1 MEFIDINVSQEEINR
16 HRYPPAVDEVKLGV
30 EVGAQPKLSWRR
42 ITALGFGRPD
52 EASTDDKVETAIAA
66 SLLVSASQP
75 FSVLVESYDGCM
87 AYSIG
92 MTDEMSIERS
102 LAGAFGTVHTEAYTP
117 RFNTG
122 HRLRAVDFCLLSANQ
137 DELGKNRSALETRP
151 SCWVDI
157 AARELALF
165 SGQVRIDF
173 NLLSEADRA
182 ELTKQARSLCDDIA
196 VYLDSGIQTG
206 DNLSVDTR
214 DNIFGFLQTAV
225 SGDTRY
231 NKSSNASLSW
241 KGVDSR
247 LAAYKQRAEYLASLY
262 DSARGQGWV
271 LSLSVTADLGE
282 GRILSAERDRRE
294 EALSGILTLALR
306 DAGYGCVW
314 ARDDISRS
322 KEVDLSLSEAT
333 ARDAERPLSEATARD
348 TERPLSEATARDAER
363 PLSEATARDAERP
376 LSEATAQN
384 IGLPLPAAQT
394 AQIMSFPTMSFPGFE
409 RVRNQYYNINL
420 PDLGK
425 SVDFA
430 ELMQYDR
437 PTDIRLR
444 LPERELNRHVF
455 ISGMTGS
462 GKTNTVHHLLSVMG
476 DFPYLVIEPVK
487 GEYHSLPGV
496 KSYTLTAGSDKSL
509 CLNPFWF
516 PRGASL
522 QYHIDYLK
530 QIISSAFDLYAA
542 MPNILEQCLIRVYQH
557 CGWDFIKNTNRYQA
571 LLDDELL
578 YPTFSDLCAEVDRY
592 LNDAK
597 FGDELK
603 GNYRGALLSRLQSF
617 TSGPKGTL
625 LNTPRHLD
633 CDELGGGRV
642 VISLD
647 SLADDADKSII
658 MGVIIAQYFEYLK
671 VKSAGSTK
679 KRLSHLVVIEEAHH
693 LFARGESTPS
703 ADGANESQALIKT
716 LNNMLAEIRAYGE
729 GFIIVDQSPSA
740 LHPSVIKNT
749 GVKIAH
755 RVDYGHDIE
764 ELRTALLLDDS
775 DRELAALLHGQALI
789 HFGGMRSPAKA
800 QVPPVR
806 TKEESVILER
816 EEIGGS
822 SVVSALLDDTV
833 MSEFTAKV
841 IVERVINH
849 LLYDRLDNC
858 NNIYIQLLDS
868 LKATMI
874 RLGHAELTSELA
886 GGTVLCEY
894 LSAMLP
900 ERLSHRFIRQYC
912 LVKQI
917 TMYIK
922 RFLTLVSESEGKLS
936 RAELDALAGYRAS
949 QLEPRILAFYEY
961 TDIAQYRSARA
972 QIGRCVELGLVC
984 DLTADL
990 QKLRVKP
997 ETLESDL
1004 AKLLTRQYF
1013 FSIPADAAQ
1022 LSARVIALLSA
1033 KRIYEENGR

>member
-75 FSVLVESYDGCM
+75 FSVLVESYDGNM

-137 DELGKNRSALETRP
+137 DEFGKNRSALETRP

-165 SGQVRIDF
+165 PGQVRIDF
-173 NLLSEADRA
+173 SLLSEADRA

-214 DNIFGFLQTAV
+214 DNIFGNLQKTV

-282 GRILSAERDRRE
+282 GRILSAERDRCE

-322 KEVDLSLSEAT
+322 KEVDLS
-333 ARDAERPLSEATARD
+333 
-348 TERPLSEATARDAER
+348 
-363 PLSEATARDAERP
+363 LSEATARDAERP

-775 DRELAALLHGQALI
+775 DRELAALLPGQALI

-800 QVPPVR
+800 QVPAVR

-936 RAELDALAGYRAS
+936 RAELDALARYRAS

>member
-75 FSVLVESYDGCM
+75 FSVLVESYDGNM

-122 HRLRAVDFCLLSANQ
+122 HRLRAVDFYLLSANQ
-137 DELGKNRSALETRP
+137 DELGKNRSAIETRP

-214 DNIFGFLQTAV
+214 DNIFGNLQKTV

-282 GRILSAERDRRE
+282 GRILSDERDRCE

-322 KEVDLSLSEAT
+322 KEVDLS
-333 ARDAERPLSEATARD
+333 
-348 TERPLSEATARDAER
+348 
-363 PLSEATARDAERP
+363 LSEATARDAERP

-462 GKTNTVHHLLSVMG
+462 GKTNTVQHLLSVMG

-625 LNTPRHLD
+625 LNTTRHLD
-633 CDELGGGRV
+633 CDELGGGRA

-775 DRELAALLHGQALI
+775 DRELAALLPGQALI
-789 HFGGMRSPAKA
+789 HFGGMRSPVKA
-800 QVPPVR
+800 QVP
-806 TKEESVILER
+806 SV
-816 EEIGGS
+816 
-822 SVVSALLDDTV
+822 
-833 MSEFTAKV
+833 
-841 IVERVINH
+841 
-849 LLYDRLDNC
+849 
-858 NNIYIQLLDS
+858 
-868 LKATMI
+868 
-874 RLGHAELTSELA
+874 
-886 GGTVLCEY
+886 
-894 LSAMLP
+894 
-900 ERLSHRFIRQYC
+900 
-912 LVKQI
+912 
-917 TMYIK
+917 
-922 RFLTLVSESEGKLS
+922 
-936 RAELDALAGYRAS
+936 
-949 QLEPRILAFYEY
+949 
-961 TDIAQYRSARA
+961 
-972 QIGRCVELGLVC
+972 
-984 DLTADL
+984 
-990 QKLRVKP
+990 
-997 ETLESDL
+997 
-1004 AKLLTRQYF
+1004 
-1013 FSIPADAAQ
+1013 
-1022 LSARVIALLSA
+1022 
-1033 KRIYEENGR
+1033 